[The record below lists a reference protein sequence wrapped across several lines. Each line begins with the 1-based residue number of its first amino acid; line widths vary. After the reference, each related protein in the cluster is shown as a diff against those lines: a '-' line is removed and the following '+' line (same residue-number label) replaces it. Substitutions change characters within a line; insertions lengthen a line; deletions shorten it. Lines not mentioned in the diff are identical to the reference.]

1 MNSRRKFL
9 CAAAVMA
16 LIAGATAASVLAK
29 VSRHGRA
36 DLGGFTENP
45 TLSSPASG
53 SLDLTIAPDDSSLT
67 YTLRYRG
74 FPTNVQQA
82 HIHLGA
88 PWFNGGIMVFFC
100 TNLTPP
106 TGPPTPP
113 PCPTVS
119 GTVKGTLTAADVVGP
134 TTQGVSA
141 GEFGKV
147 LAALRAGAAYGNVH
161 TMQYPG
167 GEIRGQVLFED
178 SGRDDR

>member
-1 MNSRRKFL
+1 M
-9 CAAAVMA
+9 V
-16 LIAGATAASVLAK
+16 LIGGATAASVLAK
-29 VSRHGRA
+29 VPRHGHA
-36 DLGGFTENP
+36 DLIGFSENP

-53 SLDLTIAPDDSSLT
+53 SLDLTIAPDDSSISF
-67 YTLRYRG
+67 TLRYRG
-74 FPTNVQQA
+74 FPTNVQQS

-100 TNLTPP
+100 TNLAPP
-106 TGPPTPP
+106 MGVPTPQ

-119 GTVKGTLTAADVVGP
+119 GTVKGTVTAADVVGP
-134 TTQGVSA
+134 AAQGVSP

-147 LAALRAGAAYGNVH
+147 LAALRAGAVYGNVH

-178 SGRDDR
+178 PDKDDR